1 MQITKKSIFTGT
13 ERTLEINIT
22 QDQFDAWKNGMLIQ
36 DAMPNISATSNPAA
50 NQPQLPVN
58 NATTQPAIRI
68 ALFTRLI

>member
-36 DAMPNISATSNPAA
+36 DAMPNISAEEREFIMTG
-50 NQPQLPVN
+50 
-58 NATTQPAIRI
+58 TTKGEWDEVMSDDDK
-68 ALFTRLI
+68 L

>member
-36 DAMPNISATSNPAA
+36 DAMPNISAEDREFIMTGTIKEEWDELKLDDDN
-50 NQPQLPVN
+50 
-58 NATTQPAIRI
+58 
-68 ALFTRLI
+68 